1 MGWARLFVFLLYLI
15 LRLINLEQTAYF
27 KQYNSLSLLSL
38 LCFAFIFLLVGWPN
52 INHIVYACKSKMI
65 CNNFFIL
72 SYYYFFFKEN
82 YFYYLFPISVKE
94 KEVDI

>member
-15 LRLINLEQTAYF
+15 LRLLNLEQTAYF

-72 SYYYFFFKEN
+72 FFKRKIIF
-82 YFYYLFPISVKE
+82 YFLFPVSVKV